1 MSLCL
6 CARPSVRPQRSF
18 FDFNEIC
25 LVGRGRLVMHDDM
38 QYDPIQG
45 QSHKPFKVG
54 NLAIFKSC
62 LLHRL
67 QWTLETDRGFLNY
80 GTISNFVQA

>member
-1 MSLCL
+1 
-6 CARPSVRPQRSF
+6 
-18 FDFNEIC
+18 
-25 LVGRGRLVMHDDM
+25 M

-62 LLHRL
+62 LLHHL

-80 GTISNFVQA
+80 GTISNFVQAWFLIFGLVFVSRDFEVGRNVSCEESTVSAVGG